1 MKKLLTLR
9 NLLVCAAFLLG
20 LLVFIFSFVTNVKC
34 YDSDGT
40 LNSQFFNVVWG
51 SKRQEGY
58 VGSVTVEVKES
69 YSALALPLIGALLVF
84 LAAIAAVVLSLLGDK
99 LVKDAKVRK
108 IVMLVLAVLMIG
120 GAVMIFLTTLNLF
133 NVIAQKTYDE
143 LPEAYK
149 SATSVEEIKKQM
161 KEAGGSM
168 KSAMMVVSG
177 IMAIVGGLSV
187 AASQFVPEK

>member
-1 MKKLLTLR
+1 
-9 NLLVCAAFLLG
+9 
-20 LLVFIFSFVTNVKC
+20 
-34 YDSDGT
+34 
-40 LNSQFFNVVWG
+40 
-51 SKRQEGY
+51 
-58 VGSVTVEVKES
+58 
-69 YSALALPLIGALLVF
+69 
-84 LAAIAAVVLSLLGDK
+84 
-99 LVKDAKVRK
+99 
-108 IVMLVLAVLMIG
+108 
-120 GAVMIFLTTLNLF
+120 MIFLTTLNLF